1 MVWNCF
7 FSMIKTKVIFF
18 HSSGSEECSFPH
30 PLDDSKDWSP
40 ESPDSSRSRP
50 QRVHSCTQ
58 TEAPQLPPAACTEV
72 SGLQPVLLLSA
83 APALTSCPS
92 PVLWRKGRHCAKWE
106 NREEESKPTYECL
119 ESVSVG
125 TVCRP
130 LPPQIT
136 QVSYVFFQDND
147 RLVKAN
153 ETLRVKLREAEWEV
167 EMLKTLL
174 KRQDLHPV
182 EEDSS

>member
-1 MVWNCF
+1 MLF
-7 FSMIKTKVIFF
+7 FSRFPGT
-18 HSSGSEECSFPH
+18 EESSFPH
-30 PLDDSKDWSP
+30 LLDDSKDWSP
-40 ESPDSSRSRP
+40 ESPDTPCPGP

-58 TEAPQLPPAACTEV
+58 TEAHQLPPAGCTEV
-72 SGLQPVLLLSA
+72 SGLQPVPPPPA
-83 APALTSCPS
+83 APVLTSCPS
-92 PVLWRKGRHCAKWE
+92 PVLWRKERHCAKWE

-125 TVCRP
+125 TVSPPPP
-130 LPPQIT
+130 LLLLLIT
-136 QVSYVFFQDND
+136 QLSYVSFQDND
-147 RLVKAN
+147 RLLKAN

>member
-1 MVWNCF
+1 M
-7 FSMIKTKVIFF
+7 
-18 HSSGSEECSFPH
+18 SGIGECRDCLPPH
-30 PLDDSKDWSP
+30 PRLP
-40 ESPDSSRSRP
+40 
-50 QRVHSCTQ
+50 RV
-58 TEAPQLPPAACTEV
+58 
-72 SGLQPVLLLSA
+72 
-83 APALTSCPS
+83 
-92 PVLWRKGRHCAKWE
+92 
-106 NREEESKPTYECL
+106 
-119 ESVSVG
+119 
-125 TVCRP
+125 
-130 LPPQIT
+130 QIT

>member
-1 MVWNCF
+1 
-7 FSMIKTKVIFF
+7 MIKTKVIFF
-18 HSSGSEECSFPH
+18 HFPGSEECSFPH

-58 TEAPQLPPAACTEV
+58 TDAPQLPPTACTEV

-83 APALTSCPS
+83 APALTSCSS
-92 PVLWRKGRHCAKWE
+92 PVLWRNERHCAKWE

-125 TVCRP
+125 TVCRSPPSSPP
-130 LPPQIT
+130 LQIT